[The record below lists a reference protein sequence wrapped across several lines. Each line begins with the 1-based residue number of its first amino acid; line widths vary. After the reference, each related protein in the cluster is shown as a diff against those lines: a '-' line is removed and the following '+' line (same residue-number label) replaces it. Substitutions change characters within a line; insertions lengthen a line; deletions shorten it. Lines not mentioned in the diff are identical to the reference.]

1 MSLLQLRTRLKTI
14 RSLNSIFSAL
24 EVVTVVRTKRVRE
37 PFQMMG
43 RYLQPLREVL
53 AGRVGEAAT
62 AQKVLVVITSN
73 RGLCGS
79 FNNLVTAKAREF
91 LARNPEAALVFIG
104 RFGAVRLG
112 KLNRKVLFSA
122 PDIAEKT
129 SFARTEE
136 LAEKLAG
143 LQAEIFIAY
152 NSYKSAVV
160 QVPKI
165 YRFFPVPE
173 ELASKENPA
182 EFILEPTPA
191 EVTAGMFRHYLAV
204 RLFQILLDSQMG
216 ELSARLMV
224 LNGAIDTSK
233 ELTDTLFIQINK
245 ARQGAITK
253 DLLEIVSAAEALRRD
268 DD

>member
-14 RSLNSIFSAL
+14 RSLNSIFAAL
-24 EVVTVVRTKRVRE
+24 EVVTVVRTRRVRG
-37 PFQMMG
+37 PYQMME
-43 RYLQPLREVL
+43 RYLTPLRQVL
-53 AGRVGEAAT
+53 AGRVREAKT

-91 LARNPEAALVFIG
+91 LNQNPEAALVFIG
-104 RFGAVRLG
+104 RFGAARLG

-122 PDIAEKT
+122 PDIVEKT
-129 SFARTEE
+129 SFATTSE

-143 LQAEIFIAY
+143 LGAEIHIAY

-160 QVPKI
+160 QVPKL
-165 YRFFPVPE
+165 YRYYPVPE
-173 ELASKENPA
+173 ELATRQNPA
-182 EFILEPTPA
+182 EFILEPEPT
-191 EVTAGMFRHYLAV
+191 EVTAEMFRHYLAV

-233 ELTDTLFIQINK
+233 EITKKLFIQINK
-245 ARQGAITK
+245 ARQAAITK

>member
-37 PFQMMG
+37 PYQMME
-43 RYLQPLREVL
+43 RYLQPMREVL
-53 AGRVGEAAT
+53 AGRVREAKT

-91 LARNPEAALVFIG
+91 LARNPDAALVFIG

-112 KLNRKVLFSA
+112 KMSKKVLFSV
-122 PDIAEKT
+122 PEIVEKT
-129 SFARTEE
+129 SFAKVEE
-136 LAEKLAG
+136 LAAKLAG
-143 LQAEIFIAY
+143 LGAEIYIAY

-160 QVPKI
+160 QIPKL
-165 YRFFPVPE
+165 YRYYPVPE
-173 ELASKENPA
+173 ELTTRQNPA
-182 EFILEPTPA
+182 EFILEPEPND
-191 EVTAGMFRHYLAV
+191 VTAEMFKHYLCV
-204 RLFQILLDSQMG
+204 RLFQVLLDSQMG